1 MCWPCEFCYFR
12 SRHSC
17 CRSISA
23 AGHPSSSKLAASLGR
38 SAQYGK
44 YPRSGSRMALMNGH
58 FCLILTLVGRAWG
71 SRLADGGCWATLR
84 HQNHAPPG
92 SRIRP
97 KLPPCSRTEQAT
109 RILLS
114 QGEPK
119 WHPVTKSCI
128 SSFCS
133 CSAAQS
139 CPCAAQLSL
148 NATPA
153 PVSRSEE
160 RRVGKECRSRWSP
173 YH

>member
-1 MCWPCEFCYFR
+1 MKLPLNSP
-12 SRHSC
+12 SRLP
-17 CRSISA
+17 
-23 AGHPSSSKLAASLGR
+23 GP
-38 SAQYGK
+38 
-44 YPRSGSRMALMNGH
+44 SGSQLEKVHGKSEERYS
-58 FCLILTLVGRAWG
+58 RAWG